1 MGLFDIFKKNKVED
15 LEVDLNKRNFTYLN
29 HIIQNSEKEV
39 ILDSNI
45 TLDNEESPYFKD
57 GIRIRGK
64 QELIIDG
71 NGHTIDASNKT
82 TFFTIDK
89 NNSVIHF
96 KNIHFKN
103 GYGATAGNFIMGV
116 CIKTKKNVVV
126 KFTDCIFENNCNLI
140 SISNEGYFSK
150 CTFENNQSCFVSCN
164 TVNLSDCIFR
174 QNDIIIS
181 IDGKFNIENSRFINN
196 SNITRKP
203 GLVDNSLIK
212 SFDLEISNS
221 IFENNGSFTV
231 RSKNASF
238 LNCCF
243 KDNRSEKAGGAIYM
257 EKGKCLIKECK
268 FIRTHSSSFGGA
280 IFNCMNSTLKVYDS
294 CFKDNR
300 SEKAGGAIYN
310 DIKPRTSWETGTNSP
325 SFGDGVLE
333 FSNQG
338 NTYSGNKHKKY
349 ENGKPV
355 DGEYEENTVMDL
367 SKNIVL

>member
-1 MGLFDIFKKNKVED
+1 MGLFDIFKKKKVED
-15 LEVDLNKRNFTYLN
+15 LEVDLNKRNYTYLN

-45 TLDNEESPYFKD
+45 TLDEEESPYFKD
-57 GIRIRGK
+57 GIIIKDK
-64 QELIIDG
+64 QEFILDG

-82 TFFTIDK
+82 KFFTIDR

-103 GYGATAGNFIMGV
+103 GYVPTYADLIMGV
-116 CIKTKKNVVV
+116 CIKTNNAVV

-164 TVNLSDCIFR
+164 TANLSDCIFR

-181 IDGKFNIENSRFINN
+181 IDGKFNIENCRFINN
-196 SNITRKP
+196 SNITRKRD
-203 GLVDNSLIK
+203 LVDNRLIK

-231 RSKNASF
+231 RSKNVSF

-243 KDNRSEKAGGAIYM
+243 KDNHSEKDGGAIYM

-268 FIRTHSSSFGGA
+268 FIRNHSSNFGGA

-294 CFKDNR
+294 CFKNNR
-300 SEKAGGAIYN
+300 SEKSGGAIYN